1 MTIKFSVPVEK
12 MEVINIEPELNV
24 SNFSTVSNYSS
35 IPSGS
40 VSNVSKSQSTALIWD
55 NLTIAKSKKCQIRIG
70 SRILYSSPERIILNN
85 LTGIIK
91 FGHLTAIL
99 GPSGAGKSTLIKSL
113 FGTSTGYKKS
123 GKLWINSRY
132 KKSVFISQNEFDH
145 LLDNLT
151 VEESIYY
158 SRMIKGSIFPS
169 NRESSYSNLGFSSS
183 SSSNL
188 NSISN
193 SSFSSNSNSKNS
205 FSTGDSSNNSVDFN
219 PWTSDGSSPFH
230 HSSSSSSYNLNSG
243 NKSSKN
249 SGRNIEGKKK
259 EKMSEVDSIIEK
271 LGLTK
276 CRYTQV
282 NECSGGERKKLA
294 IAQEVSS
301 FPSPSIIFIDEPTS
315 GLDSDASIKVISQ
328 LQSFVQSSGL
338 SCDDETPVSIIVTIH
353 QPSYKLLQFFHQ
365 IYVLSVNGS
374 CIYSGSPGNDLRH
387 ALIEQGFDCSN
398 GNNPADV
405 VIEAASIS
413 TRNESS
419 EETCI
424 NFSMYQSFK
433 EGVKNWFKFNS
444 NKSTSRN
451 GQSSTSPPQISF
463 ISFNQMYDSMRRKD
477 CDEIESKVQN
487 VNLFTG
493 IESNEIQLN
502 GIELDNQSE
511 SNGRQ
516 SKVIEMEFIARN
528 SIESKIEGVN
538 LFKEMEEVSYLY
550 SSSVPWS
557 WNQFHYLLMRSV
569 ISCIIR
575 RPSELLMRII
585 PTMIMGILLGFMYGH
600 DIGYESGCISVYP
613 FMVRFYTPKSLLEQI
628 RETTKLEKNSSIIFF
643 SLLFMSF
650 MSMLPT
656 VLTFPSEVKH
666 FMAEKLNGWYPVSV
680 YYWVKTFVEF
690 ITLYF
695 VIYSFNFYIYWVT
708 GNQGLYNLSGN
719 GNETGRFQ
727 DYIFSSALI
736 AYSCQGMALLS
747 GTLFPSSFSNC
758 ILFSV
763 SIMLFNVLFSGFFI
777 QPTSGSIME
786 ILSKLSFSK
795 YGLESALIAVYGR
808 NRCKDFKP
816 ESKFPVINTV
826 LYKFNLSDD
835 DFHSN
840 MYILFAFLT
849 SIRLLIYITLCI
861 KSKIDFNHFY
871 LFPFLSCSSFPQDT
885 SLSYVIKYLFSILFS
900 IISIIVLISFLLLLS
915 VHWNIE

>member
-1 MTIKFSVPVEK
+1 
-12 MEVINIEPELNV
+12 MEVIDIEPELNV

-35 IPSGS
+35 IPSES

-55 NLTIAKSKKCQIRIG
+55 NLTITKSKKRQIRIG

-123 GKLWINSRY
+123 GKLWINSKY

-169 NRESSYSNLGFSSS
+169 DQESSYSNLGFSSN

-193 SSFSSNSNSKNS
+193 SNFSSNSNSKKNS
-205 FSTGDSSNNSVDFN
+205 FSTGGSDNNSVDFN
-219 PWTSDGSSPFH
+219 PWTLEGSSRFRH
-230 HSSSSSSYNLNSG
+230 FSSSSSYTLNTG

-249 SGRNIEGKKK
+249 SGTNIEGKKK
-259 EKMSEVDSIIEK
+259 EKMSEVDSIIKK
-271 LGLTK
+271 LGLEK

-338 SCDDETPVSIIVTIH
+338 SCNDTPVSIIVTIH

-387 ALIEQGFDCSN
+387 VLIEQGFDCSN

-413 TRNESS
+413 TKNDSS

-424 NFSMYQSFK
+424 NFSMYQSLK
-433 EGVKNWFKFNS
+433 EGVRNWFKINS
-444 NKSTSRN
+444 NKSISRN
-451 GQSSTSPPQISF
+451 GQSSNAISTTSLPQISS
-463 ISFNQMYDSMRRKD
+463 ISFNQIYDSMRRKD
-477 CDEIESKVQN
+477 CEEIDSKVQN
-487 VNLFTG
+487 GNLFTG
-493 IESNEIQLN
+493 IESNEIRSDE
-502 GIELDNQSE
+502 IELGNQSE
-511 SNGRQ
+511 SDGRQ

-528 SIESKIEGVN
+528 TIESKIEEVN
-538 LFKEMEEVSYLY
+538 LFKEMEQVSYLY

-557 WNQFHYLLMRSV
+557 WNQFYYLLIRSV

-613 FMVRFYTPKSLLEQI
+613 FMIRFYTPKSLLEQI
-628 RETTKLEKNSSIIFF
+628 RDTTKLEKNSSIIFF

-690 ITLYF
+690 IALYF
-695 VIYSFNFYIYWVT
+695 VVYSFNFYIYWVT

-719 GNETGRFQ
+719 ENETGRFQ

-763 SIMLFNVLFSGFFI
+763 STMLFNVLFSGFFV
-777 QPTSGSIME
+777 QPTPGSIME
-786 ILSKLSFSK
+786 VLSKLSFSK

-840 MYILFAFLT
+840 IYILFAFLT

-871 LFPFLSCSSFPQDT
+871 LFSFLSCSSFPQDT
-885 SLSYVIKYLFSILFS
+885 SLSYVVKYLFSILFS
-900 IISIIVLISFLLLLS
+900 IISIIILISFLVLLS
-915 VHWNIE
+915 VH